1 MLSHATLT
9 AVAALLIIPATAAS
23 ASPPHHHRAWH
34 RADVFRHSV
43 GRPYGYGYGYGG
55 GTVAPQNPR
64 YGYSESP
71 YDPSYR
77 GPGWEVFAA
86 QHSVEQNATVL
97 HEIAPDAKISAT
109 GIVVG
114 GE

>member
-1 MLSHATLT
+1 MLKYVTMT
-9 AVAALLIIPATAAS
+9 AAAALLIIPMAAAS
-23 ASPPHHHRAWH
+23 ATPSHHHRVVH
-34 RADVFRHSV
+34 RSELFRHSV
-43 GRPYGYGYGYGG
+43 GRPYGYGYGYGS
-55 GTVAPQNPR
+55 GTIAPQNPD
-64 YGYSESP
+64 YGYAESP

-77 GPGWEVFAA
+77 GAGWEIFAA

-109 GIVVG
+109 GIVAG